1 MKNAFLLFAL
11 ACGLTAGAQSK
22 DSAKTAAV
30 KTLVESGKYLFRAQ
44 TAVPLRGIARN
55 LTSEYDMTIS
65 PTSLICDLPYFGRAY
80 TSDFGAGANQ
90 SPMSFTT
97 KNFDYTVT
105 PQKKGGWE
113 VTIKP
118 KDRNGDIQQM
128 VLSIGQDGYASL
140 QVISSS
146 RDAISYNGSILPAP

>member
-1 MKNAFLLFAL
+1 
-11 ACGLTAGAQSK
+11 
-22 DSAKTAAV
+22 
-30 KTLVESGKYLFRAQ
+30 
-44 TAVPLRGIARN
+44 
-55 LTSEYDMTIS
+55 
-65 PTSLICDLPYFGRAY
+65 
-80 TSDFGAGANQ
+80 
-90 SPMSFTT
+90 MSFTT

-118 KDRNGDIQQM
+118 KDRNSDIQQM
-128 VLSIGQDGYASL
+128 VLSIGQNGYASL

>member
-22 DSAKTAAV
+22 DSAKTAAI
-30 KTLVESGKYLFRAQ
+30 KTLVESRNYMFRAQ
-44 TAVPLRGIARN
+44 TAVPLRGVARN

-80 TSDFGAGANQ
+80 TSDFGANQ
-90 SPMSFTT
+90 SPMNFTT
-97 KNFDYTVT
+97 KIFDYTVT

-118 KDRNGDIQQM
+118 KAGNSDVQQM
-128 VLSIGQDGYASL
+128 ILSIGQDGYASL

-146 RDAISYNGSILPAP
+146 RDAISYNGSILPAK